1 MNSYT
6 YFFTLILIFFYIK
19 VSFSNQPVKFD
30 NAAYQLSVPKI
41 LDLED
46 KKLYL
51 KIRSLQIEGNW
62 SEVDKK
68 VKLLKDKI
76 LLGHIDYDKLMH
88 PNKYKSSYDELSE
101 WLIKYNDF
109 PIVMQRRVYS
119 LMMKR
124 SSDPK
129 KINNEKNNV
138 VESTSE
144 APSLDQN
151 IEVSKI
157 SRNEAI
163 ENEDR
168 VQFENSTVIGS
179 ISLVGASI
187 DDLTFK
193 KYTNTLNGD
202 DNVVLLNP
210 KKVEDGY
217 YIETGWATANKNIN
231 LPNSK
236 TIWTIEGNN
245 KLTPNSPIKLSW
257 TNDQN
262 IKFIK
267 DISIDDQYLFKVNQ
281 TIINNSEK
289 TYNFYPY
296 GQIIRNI
303 APEIIDFF
311 ILHEGL
317 IGVFDDQLV
326 EEDYDDIEEK
336 KFSINADKGW
346 LGITDKYWITS
357 LIPQENRKFR
367 TDFDY
372 KNKFRANFIETSAT
386 EIGANE
392 TKSNE
397 IKIIIAAKEV
407 DIIDG
412 YAENLNISKYDLAID
427 WGWFYFL
434 VKPLFFVIDYFFELT
449 GNFGIAIILIT
460 ICIRIVFF
468 PLANYSFKSMAK
480 MKVLQPEMTRL
491 KELHKEDKMK
501 LQQEMMALYKKEK
514 VNPVSG
520 CLPIFIQIP
529 FFFAIYKVLF
539 VTLEMRHQ
547 PFYGWIK
554 DLSERDPTS
563 IFNLFGLIPWD
574 PPSFLLI
581 GVWPCLMGLSM
592 YLQQKLNPT
601 PPDPI
606 QAKIFAFFP
615 LFLTVI
621 LAPFPS
627 GLVIYWTI
635 NNILTMAQQYV
646 IIKRTT
652 VKTAQ

>member
-1 MNSYT
+1 MDSKNVIAAISLSAAVIIIYGL
-6 YFFTLILIFFYIK
+6 FFA
-19 VSFSNQPVKFD
+19 P
-30 NAAYQLSVPKI
+30 P
-41 LDLED
+41 
-46 KKLYL
+46 
-51 KIRSLQIEGNW
+51 
-62 SEVDKK
+62 
-68 VKLLKDKI
+68 
-76 LLGHIDYDKLMH
+76 
-88 PNKYKSSYDELSE
+88 P
-101 WLIKYNDF
+101 
-109 PIVMQRRVYS
+109 P
-119 LMMKR
+119 
-124 SSDPK
+124 DPK
-129 KINNEKNNV
+129 KINNEKNNI

-151 IEVSKI
+151 VEVSKI

-193 KYTNTLNGD
+193 EYTNTLNGD
-202 DNVVLLNP
+202 DNVILLNP

-231 LPNSK
+231 IPNSK
-236 TIWTIEGNN
+236 TIWTIEGNK

-296 GQIIRNI
+296 GQIIRNL

-434 VKPLFFVIDYFFELT
+434 VKPFFFLIDYFFKLT